1 MYSEWRSLHSVLD
14 RDRGHLSVLH
24 CYPETCARD
33 VVAAVV
39 RPLGQ
44 APWPSNPECLL
55 QTDKQ
60 VKWTMEVLGFGLTL
74 PLDGDVV
81 KRCVD
86 VYMEWLN
93 AISDLHNTLVPLPVR
108 QQPNSYA
115 RCLLKHLY
123 NLFVP
128 RGNGSVDRQVD
139 LCRSVLSSLQHLARG
154 LGDSLERETWEGLLV
169 FLLRVSDTLLAPP
182 TQHGGLADLLAERLV
197 AVLLEVWLAAC
208 SHCFPTPP
216 YWRTARELI
225 STWRHHPAVVT
236 QWNRI
241 SAVLTSRLLQQL
253 YGMSLPSLRVP
264 EDDLALIPANMT
276 EECLAQSW
284 FRFLHM
290 IGNPV
295 DLANPAIVASA
306 PRFQEALME
315 CGGVPPDASRF
326 HCLRHLPAIFHS
338 AMCGVSQLVDA
349 FLGVSRTRL
358 ENTSSVPV
366 NTNRMSAPFG
376 VTSSSSSGGTT
387 TSPHT
392 RRARAV
398 TVSKT
403 VARTVTAATIQVTA
417 AVPHSSRSSS
427 ATPQEKTSSNLHAP
441 VAPSPLVNFDPRPSP
456 APGRS
461 QVNSILNLFGQ
472 WLFEAALVNC
482 RPDTPFVSGQ
492 PAQAPDPR
500 RKPSQL
506 PVESGGGAGV
516 AGVSVGSSISSS
528 LPAEGGIGG
537 EWREN
542 FEAGRAEACGTLSCI
557 MASKKTGE
565 EILPVYL
572 ARFYFVIAQGL
583 QVSER
588 HVLAAIIL
596 NSPSLFCS
604 DLKGINTL
612 APYFISALEHILPD
626 RDLHKFKMFANP
638 TDLRR
643 ASIHILLTLLPLP
656 LHFGAL
662 RIEPLLDHR
671 LLEEGIAPPSTFRA
685 LKLRLVNLLI
695 GALQT
700 ECDSANTQMI
710 LGAMLYMV
718 QDSALLEKAV
728 SQADGQEASQTQNR
742 DGSVSST
749 GSSESVTPDSEK
761 SGPALMRDYGS
772 SPPADS
778 APGLLMRAIHLVTQR
793 LQVQWKSD
801 LIASL
806 AALELLAGL
815 AKVRVPV
822 DPAEQ
827 RHAVSAVCEFIVSQC
842 RRPAPYHSRD
852 LHSMIVAAF
861 SCLCVWLTEHPTLLD
876 EKNCLWEVLE
886 IVELGVSGAK
896 SRVGPGSTVTLK
908 GEKEQAP
915 ASLRVREA
923 AEATLTCIMQ
933 NLGSFPPPSGAA
945 SPCSLLNEDRLI
957 AFIQSRKASSEP
969 ASSDPLLHFRFFALD
984 NSVLL
989 SILEQP
995 LGLQTEKSPSVTLV
1009 LRGAGGRHVWTM
1021 QLQQQPRDSP
1031 LVDKPF
1037 ETENRPTPRPPAG
1050 PRPTIRHRVFPD
1062 EVDKI
1067 PFVKADCS
1075 IPDLPDIVDE
1085 QLAIQHEKL
1094 RRLLDVQIAYET
1106 GVVATLDRARAS
1118 TPFPDPQ
1125 LDCRPPGPAP
1135 ASQTARLLLSHLGLL
1150 SFEALKEPSNS
1161 RLPPSLVALE
1171 PTLPGFRQDLAA
1183 LDSLP
1188 TRPCDTVFVF
1198 YVRAGQTQAAQ
1209 ILSNV
1214 EKAST
1219 VQGAFL
1225 ELLLSLGWP
1234 VVLGQHPGWSGHVAT
1249 SWQTAED
1256 VGTSFPS
1263 ETNGDPLEGSG
1274 GAVFNGERKVLYFA
1288 DALTEV
1294 AFVVPTASQNGGR
1307 DFVLGEEDT
1316 GRGTLRQP
1324 SSTTTCDTQA
1334 ENMAGAEAWARRA
1347 TAVGKALPSLGPET
1361 KVLVVWVESYDDIEH
1376 FPITE
1381 LLAVT
1386 GTGLEGLPGS
1396 TTSVRSSCSE
1406 RDVPVVFMQPLATG
1420 LFRVRLAGPAAR
1432 LAMATPLVDG
1442 MVVTRRALGLL
1453 VRQTAVNAC
1462 RRRRLESDLHSP
1474 PHVRRKVKITDLIH
1488 KHRSRLLEP
1497 DFFASLFYPTLG

>member
-44 APWPSNPECLL
+44 APWPSNTECLL

-108 QQPNSYA
+108 QQPNYYA

-139 LCRSVLSSLQHLARG
+139 LCRTVLSSLQHLARD

-197 AVLLEVWLAAC
+197 AVLLEVWLASC
-208 SHCFPTPP
+208 SRCFPTPP
-216 YWRTARELI
+216 YWRTAQELI

-264 EDDLALIPANMT
+264 EDDLALIPANIT

-349 FLGVSRTRL
+349 FLGVHCNDSDQEL
-358 ENTSSVPV
+358 PV
-366 NTNRMSAPFG
+366 GTNRMSAPSG
-376 VTSSSSSGGTT
+376 VPSSSSSGGTT

-403 VARTVTAATIQVTA
+403 AATSQVTA
-417 AVPHSSRSSS
+417 AVPHPSRSSS
-427 ATPQEKTSSNLHAP
+427 ATPQEKASSNLQAP
-441 VAPSPLVNFDPRPSP
+441 VAPSPLVNFDPRSSP

-472 WLFEAALVNC
+472 WLFEAALVTC
-482 RPDTPFVSGQ
+482 RPDTPF

-500 RKPSQL
+500 RKPTQL
-506 PVESGGGAGV
+506 PVESGGGACV
-516 AGVSVGSSISSS
+516 
-528 LPAEGGIGG
+528 

-572 ARFYFVIAQGL
+572 SRCSTLIAQGL

-588 HVLAAIIL
+588 PVLAAIIL

-662 RIEPLLDHR
+662 RIE
-671 LLEEGIAPPSTFRA
+671 EGIAIPSTFRA

-700 ECDSANTQMI
+700 ECDSANTHMI
-710 LGAMLYMV
+710 LGMLL
-718 QDSALLEKAV
+718 QHQKLSGNK
-728 SQADGQEASQTQNR
+728 
-742 DGSVSST
+742 SVNVNKTLQWYIACKICSFHQPSLP
-749 GSSESVTPDSEK
+749 G
-761 SGPALMRDYGS
+761 
-772 SPPADS
+772 ADS
-778 APGLLMRAIHLVTQR
+778 APGLLVRAIHLVTQR

-801 LIASL
+801 LISSL

-861 SCLCVWLTEHPTLLD
+861 FCLCVWLTEHPTLLD

-957 AFIQSRKASSEP
+957 AFIQSRKASPEP
-969 ASSDPLLHFRFFALD
+969 VLSDPLLHFRFFALD

-1009 LRGAGGRHVWTM
+1009 LRGAGGRHVWAM

-1037 ETENRPTPRPPAG
+1037 ETEDRPTPRPPAG

-1085 QLAIQHEKL
+1085 QLSIQHDKL

-1106 GVVATLDRARAS
+1106 GVVATLDRARAL

-1171 PTLPGFRQDLAA
+1171 PTLPGFRQELAA

-1198 YVRAGQTQAAQ
+1198 YVRAGQTQ

-1214 EKAST
+1214 EKASS

-1249 SWQTAED
+1249 SWQAAED
-1256 VGTSFPS
+1256 VS
-1263 ETNGDPLEGSG
+1263 DPLEGSG

-1294 AFVVPTASQNGGR
+1294 AFVVPTASQNGTKYMHLTCMLN
-1307 DFVLGEEDT
+1307 FLLHSLLSFLLYST
-1316 GRGTLRQP
+1316 FLR
-1324 SSTTTCDTQA
+1324 A
-1334 ENMAGAEAWARRA
+1334 A
-1347 TAVGKALPSLGPET
+1347 AVGKALPSLGPET
-1361 KVLVVWVESYDDIEH
+1361 KVLVVWVESYDDIGPTFIFSVIVH
-1376 FPITE
+1376 SITH
-1381 LLAVT
+1381 
-1386 GTGLEGLPGS
+1386 P
-1396 TTSVRSSCSE
+1396 RSSCSE
-1406 RDVPVVFMQPLATG
+1406 RDVPVVFVQPLATG

-1474 PHVRRKVKITDLIH
+1474 PHVRRKLKITDLIN
-1488 KHRSRLLEP
+1488 KHRSHLLEP
-1497 DFFASLFYPTLG
+1497 DFFASLFYPTLS